1 MNTLR
6 KLKYCSPETVSVGL
20 EAQSPVLT
28 STLAIGAILYDGT
41 GFENLTEDETAFI
54 W

>member
-1 MNTLR
+1 MSTLR
-6 KLKYCSPETVSVGL
+6 KLKYCSPETVLVGL

-28 STLAIGAILYDGT
+28 STLVYNGT
-41 GFENLTEDETAFI
+41 GFEDLTEDGTDFN

>member
-6 KLKYCSPETVSVGL
+6 KLKYCSPKTESVGL
-20 EAQSPVLT
+20 EAQSFVLT
-28 STLAIGAILYDGT
+28 STTDDSA
-41 GFENLTEDETAFI
+41 GFENLTEDGTDFN